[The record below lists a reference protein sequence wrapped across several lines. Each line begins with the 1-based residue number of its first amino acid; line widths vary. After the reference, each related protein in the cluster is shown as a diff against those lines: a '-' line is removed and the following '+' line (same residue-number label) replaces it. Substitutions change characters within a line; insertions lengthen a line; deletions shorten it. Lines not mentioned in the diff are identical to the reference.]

1 MNEDFKYLLELD
13 YNELVERQMV
23 IEHYHL
29 DLDDPDM
36 RDYFLEELKIVE
48 SLIKKMEDDARPTFD
63 ENTPEELFEA
73 YFGMSKEDYLSI

>member
-1 MNEDFKYLLELD
+1 MNEDFKYLLEFD
-13 YNELVERQMV
+13 YSELVERQMV

-29 DLDDPDM
+29 DLDDPGM

-48 SLIKKMEDDARPTFD
+48 SLIKKMEDDARPAFD
-63 ENTPEELFEA
+63 ENTPEELFKA

>member
-13 YNELVERQMV
+13 YSELVERQMV

-29 DLDDPDM
+29 DLDDPAM
-36 RDYFLEELKIVE
+36 RNYFLEELKVVK
-48 SLIKKMEDDARPTFD
+48 SLIKKMEEEARPAFD
-63 ENTPEELFEA
+63 ENTPEELFEV